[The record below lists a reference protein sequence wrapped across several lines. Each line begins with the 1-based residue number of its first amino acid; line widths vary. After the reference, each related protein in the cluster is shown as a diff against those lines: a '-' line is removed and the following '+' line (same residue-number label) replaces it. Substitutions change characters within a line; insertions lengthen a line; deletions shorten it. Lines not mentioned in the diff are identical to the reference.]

1 MNELKNDTNLREAV
15 NRREQKMPPLP
26 AELNERLLQRLGEPE
41 TAPKTKTRSL
51 WFYAAIAAAASI
63 ALFVIFHFGKEQ
75 NPQEPLVAQ
84 QIEKQNPQQPT
95 PADSEQVEGE
105 PVAEPVEGVE
115 EPAPVTA
122 EAQPAKKPIKKQR
135 KVVMQLVELIPTSES
150 ASNNMKTL
158 PASLI
163 DKVKAYDQAS
173 DLSRTTGID
182 DGTDAI
188 VTSTMDIDAPDPLVA
203 MTAQVEDIRQRGMR
217 LHEEIR
223 QQMKN

>member
-1 MNELKNDTNLREAV
+1 MENIKNDKNLREAV
-15 NRREQKMPPLP
+15 NRREQQLAPLP
-26 AELNERLLQRLGEPE
+26 ADLNERLMQCLEEPE
-41 TAPKTKTRSL
+41 TAPKTKTRRL
-51 WFYAAIAAAASI
+51 WFYAAIAVAASI
-63 ALFVIFHFGKEQ
+63 ALLIILNFGKEQ
-75 NPQEPLVAQ
+75 AQQESLVAQ

-105 PVAEPVEGVE
+105 PVPEPVEGVE

-158 PASLI
+158 PASVI

-203 MTAQVEDIRQRGMR
+203 MTAQVEDIRQRGKR
-217 LHEEIR
+217 LEREIELR
-223 QQMKN
+223 MDN